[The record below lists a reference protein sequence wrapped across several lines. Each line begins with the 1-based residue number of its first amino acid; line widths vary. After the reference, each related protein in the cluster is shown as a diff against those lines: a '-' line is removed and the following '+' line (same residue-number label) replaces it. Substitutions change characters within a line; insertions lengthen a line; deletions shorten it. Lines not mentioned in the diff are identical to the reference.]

1 MSREKDFAK
10 NTVILGLGSFL
21 PKLISVVTLPIVT
34 ASLTKAEYGIYDLL
48 VTLVS
53 LLIPVATLQI
63 QSAAFR
69 FLIDHR
75 QDAQKK
81 AQIISGIYAVSTPI
95 AIVVSIGIAVYFQ
108 DVSLTSRILIGLY
121 FLLDMLYQAT
131 SQCIRGLGANKD
143 YAIAS
148 VIVSLINGA
157 GIVIGVQLAKRGL
170 EGVLAATVIAHFA
183 ATLFMMLRR
192 NVFRYL
198 RISQVK
204 GSTIKEMLAYS
215 WPMVPNN
222 LSTWVLKL
230 SDRLVITAFLG
241 IEANAV
247 YAVANKIPNLL
258 NIAQQVMVMAWHEN
272 ASIAVNDSDADQYYS
287 SMFDRIFCLLVGC
300 TAILIACTP
309 IMFRLLI
316 RGDYDDAYIQIP
328 ILVMGTFF
336 FTISSFQGGIYIAHK
351 RTKSVGVTTMVAA
364 VINLIMDLLF
374 VNVIGVTA
382 GSVSTLTA
390 YFVLFVYRSIDV
402 KKFQP
407 IRYNVRKII
416 GLLAIIAAMLILCS
430 LRIMWVDVLN
440 IVMGI
445 LIFYIT
451 NRTFVKGILNKVLTM
466 RKH

>member
-10 NTVILGLGSFL
+10 NTVILGLGRFL
-21 PKLISVVTLPIVT
+21 PKLVSLVTLPIVT
-34 ASLTKAEYGIYDLL
+34 ANLTKAEYGVYDLL

-75 QDAQKK
+75 KDEQRKGE
-81 AQIISGIYAVSTPI
+81 IISGIYAVSAPI
-95 AIVVSIGIAVYFQ
+95 AAIISVGIAIYFE
-108 DVSLTSRILIGLY
+108 DVSMTSRVLIGLY
-121 FLLDMLYQAT
+121 FLLDTFYQTT

-148 VIVSLINGA
+148 VLVSVIDGV
-157 GIVIGVQLAKRGL
+157 GIVLGVQLAKRGL
-170 EGVLAATVIAHFA
+170 EGVLLAVVIAHFV
-183 ATLFMMLRR
+183 ATVFMMLRT

-198 RISQVK
+198 RITQVK
-204 GSTIKEMLAYS
+204 GAAIKEMLAYS

-272 ASIAVNDSDADQYYS
+272 ASIAVKDPDADKYYS

-309 IMFRLLI
+309 IMFWLLI

-328 ILVMGTFF
+328 ILIMGTFF

-351 RTKSVGVTTMVAA
+351 RTKNVGVTTMVAA
-364 VINLIMDLLF
+364 AINLIIDLLF

-390 YFVLFVYRSIDV
+390 YFVLFVYRAIDV

-445 LIFYIT
+445 LIFYII
-451 NRTFVKGILNKVLTM
+451 NRTFIKGVLNKVLMM